1 MVTTRDRESG
11 GNTMTERPA
20 GGTIFTAM
28 VYGAVLGGVAMAWLL
43 LAPRQRDRLVSR
55 QRRMLHMPRMT
66 TDHSFDN
73 HNEDNPVA
81 EGKSLPAPLEER
93 MSQIQAS
100 IEDVRRQL
108 EAMGNDGGS

>member
-1 MVTTRDRESG
+1 
-11 GNTMTERPA
+11 MTDRPA
-20 GGTIFTAM
+20 SGTIFTAM

-43 LAPRQRDRLVSR
+43 LAPRQGGRLARR

-66 TDHSFDN
+66 GDENYGD
-73 HNEDNPVA
+73 EDDDEENTVA
-81 EGKSLPAPLEER
+81 HGKGLPKPLEDR

-108 EAMGNDGGS
+108 EAMGNDG

>member
-1 MVTTRDRESG
+1 
-11 GNTMTERPA
+11 MTDRPA
-20 GGTIFTAM
+20 SGTIFTAM

-66 TDHSFDN
+66 YDDCYEEEDVVTD
-73 HNEDNPVA
+73 
-81 EGKSLPAPLEER
+81 GKSLPKPLEDR

-108 EAMGNDGGS
+108 EAMGNDG

>member
-1 MVTTRDRESG
+1 
-11 GNTMTERPA
+11 MTDRPA
-20 GGTIFTAM
+20 SGTIFTAM

-43 LAPRQRDRLVSR
+43 LAPRRGDRLASR

-66 TDHSFDN
+66 GDENYGD
-73 HNEDNPVA
+73 EDDDGENTVA
-81 EGKSLPAPLEER
+81 HGKGLSKPLEDR

-108 EAMGNDGGS
+108 EAMGNDG